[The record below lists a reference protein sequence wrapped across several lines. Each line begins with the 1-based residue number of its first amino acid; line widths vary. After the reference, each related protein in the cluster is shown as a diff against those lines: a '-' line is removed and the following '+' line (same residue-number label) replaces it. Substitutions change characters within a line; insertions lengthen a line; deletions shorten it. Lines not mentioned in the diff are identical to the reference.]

1 MGLRQRKEI
10 PHDSLSPDDEQRPR
24 AQREIT
30 EVPVRAYP
38 IRAARLCQLVAMVMS
53 PATPI
58 KP

>member
-1 MGLRQRKEI
+1 MELRKRKGI
-10 PHDSLSPDDEQRPR
+10 PHDSLSPDDEQRLQ

-30 EVPVRAYP
+30 KVPVRAYP

-53 PATPI
+53 PATPM

>member
-38 IRAARLCQLVAMVMS
+38 IRVARLCQLVAMVMS
-53 PATPI
+53 PATPM

>member
-38 IRAARLCQLVAMVMS
+38 IRAARLSQLVAMVIS
-53 PATPI
+53 PATPM

>member
-30 EVPVRAYP
+30 EVPARAYP
-38 IRAARLCQLVAMVMS
+38 TRAARLWQLVAMVIS
-53 PATPI
+53 PATPM

>member
-10 PHDSLSPDDEQRPR
+10 PRDSLSPDDEQRPR

-38 IRAARLCQLVAMVMS
+38 TRAVRLCQLVAMVIS
-53 PATPI
+53 PATPMN
-58 KP
+58 P

>member
-10 PHDSLSPDDEQRPR
+10 PYDSLPPDDGQRPR

-53 PATPI
+53 PATPM